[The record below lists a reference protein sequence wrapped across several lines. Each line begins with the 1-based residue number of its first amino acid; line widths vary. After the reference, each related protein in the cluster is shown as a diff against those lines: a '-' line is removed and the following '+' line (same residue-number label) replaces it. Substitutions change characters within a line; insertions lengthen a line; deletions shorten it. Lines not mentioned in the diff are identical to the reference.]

1 MKAGKWDP
9 MTEDQLVARAQEG
22 ELPAFEELVK
32 KYQREVYGLACRI
45 VTDTEEAKDL
55 TQQAFL
61 QAFIHIKSFRRDA
74 QFRTWLFRI
83 AINQCYN
90 YLKSKK
96 KFGDTVDIDEISIA
110 GMESPESD
118 LVTQDE
124 RRRLH
129 TALERLP
136 AKQRA
141 VITLKVEQGLSYQ
154 EISEVLGGTAGAARV
169 NYCQALKTLKKFF
182 HSEDDYEV
190 AMRSSSAVAAR
201 VPRR

>member
-1 MKAGKWDP
+1 
-9 MTEDQLVARAQEG
+9 MTESQLVARAQDG
-22 ELPAFEELVK
+22 ELPAFEELVI

-45 VTDTEEAKDL
+45 VSDSEEAKDM

-61 QAFIHIKSFRRDA
+61 QAFVHIKSFRQDA

-90 YLKSKK
+90 YLKSRK
-96 KFGDTVDIDEISIA
+96 KFGDPVDMDTMVLVA
-110 GMESPESD
+110 NESPESD
-118 LVTQDE
+118 LVSQDN
-124 RRRLH
+124 RQRLYA
-129 TALERLP
+129 ALEKLP

-154 EISEVLGGTAGAARV
+154 EISQVLGGTAGAARV
-169 NYCQALKTLKKFF
+169 NYCQALKTLKKYF
-182 HSEDDYEV
+182 HSEDEHEV
-190 AMRSSSAVAAR
+190 AMRPSAAVAAR

>member
-1 MKAGKWDP
+1 
-9 MTEDQLVARAQEG
+9 MTDDQLVARAQEG
-22 ELPAFEELVK
+22 ELPAFEELVN

-45 VTDTEEAKDL
+45 VTDSEEAKDL

-90 YLKSKK
+90 YLKTKK
-96 KFGDTVDIDEISIA
+96 KFGEPVDIAEINVASPV
-110 GMESPESD
+110 ESPEAE
-118 LVTQDE
+118 LVSQGD

-129 TALERLP
+129 AALECLP

-154 EISEVLGGTAGAARV
+154 EISKVLGGTAGAARV
-169 NYCQALKTLKKFF
+169 NYCQALKTLKKYF
-182 HSEDDYEV
+182 HSEDEYEV
-190 AMRSSSAVAAR
+190 AMRTSAAVAAR
-201 VPRR
+201 IPRR

>member
-1 MKAGKWDP
+1 
-9 MTEDQLVARAQEG
+9 MTESQLVARAQDG
-22 ELPAFEELVK
+22 ELPAFEELVI

-45 VTDTEEAKDL
+45 LSDPEEAKDM

-61 QAFIHIKSFRRDA
+61 QAFVHIKSFRQDA

-90 YLKSKK
+90 YLKSRK
-96 KFGDTVDIDEISIA
+96 KFGDPVDMDTMVIV
-110 GMESPESD
+110 GNESPESD
-118 LVTQDE
+118 LVSRDNRQ
-124 RRRLH
+124 RLYA
-129 TALERLP
+129 ALEKLP

-154 EISEVLGGTAGAARV
+154 EISQVLGGTAGAARV
-169 NYCQALKTLKKFF
+169 NYCQALKTLKKYFQ
-182 HSEDDYEV
+182 SEDEHEV
-190 AMRSSSAVAAR
+190 AMRPSAAVAAR

>member
-1 MKAGKWDP
+1 
-9 MTEDQLVARAQEG
+9 MTDDQLVARAQEG
-22 ELPAFEELVK
+22 ELPAFEELVR

-45 VTDTEEAKDL
+45 VTDAEEAKDL
-55 TQQAFL
+55 TQQALL

-96 KFGDTVDIDEISIA
+96 KFGDPVDLDEISIA
-110 GMESPESD
+110 GTESPEAD
-118 LVTQDE
+118 LVSQDD
-124 RRRLH
+124 RRRLYA
-129 TALERLP
+129 ALERLP

-154 EISEVLGGTAGAARV
+154 EISQVLGGTAGAARV
-169 NYCQALKTLKKFF
+169 NYCQALKTLKKYF
-182 HSEDDYEV
+182 HSEDEYEV
-190 AMRSSSAVAAR
+190 AMRTSSAVAAR